1 MAKRG
6 ATGKEP
12 GEEAGAHGRKSPA
25 NSRQRGLAKSL
36 VTERYYVPGGEVVG
50 PGSTGLEP
58 EVEAMCALLAAVAL
72 RLNRER
78 AVNRARLRVV
88 K

>member
-12 GEEAGAHGRKSPA
+12 GEEAGARNRAKSSRKRLA
-25 NSRQRGLAKSL
+25 NSVA
-36 VTERYYVPGGEVVG
+36 TEPYYVPGGEVPV
-50 PGSTGLEP
+50 PGGTGLEP
-58 EVEAMCALLAAVAL
+58 EVEAMCALLAGVSF